1 FTEQLKAGD
10 KSVSGRVF
18 VDINQD
24 GTLNGND
31 FALDGIAIQLSGQD
45 LYGETVSL
53 NTTTDTRGEFSFGG
67 LRQSDLSGYRITQ
80 GETDYLEGQ
89 DYIGSTPDQFASQ
102 SEIKL
107 VLGND

>member
-1 FTEQLKAGD
+1 
-10 KSVSGRVF
+10 
-18 VDINQD
+18 
-24 GTLNGND
+24 
-31 FALDGIAIQLSGQD
+31 
-45 LYGETVSL
+45 YGETVSL

-107 VLGND
+107 VLGNDAAPDLTFTEQLKAGDKSVSGRVFVDIN